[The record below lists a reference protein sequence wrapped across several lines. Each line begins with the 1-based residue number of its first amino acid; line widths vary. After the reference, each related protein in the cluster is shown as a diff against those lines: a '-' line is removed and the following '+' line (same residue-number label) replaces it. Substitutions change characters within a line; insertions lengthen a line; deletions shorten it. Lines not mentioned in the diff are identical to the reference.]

1 LVLWTSFPIPEGFAP
16 VPVFRAK
23 QKTFHDQQLKM
34 RAGTIPRW
42 YAKCISPCR
51 RNDFTS
57 KGGSVLQLFY
67 NNKLEAFGKI
77 RRRIAFRL
85 VHRMDYFFL
94 GLLIGFVL
102 GAMTIF
108 FLLFLFF
115 PK

>member
-1 LVLWTSFPIPEGFAP
+1 
-16 VPVFRAK
+16 
-23 QKTFHDQQLKM
+23 M
-34 RAGTIPRW
+34 RAGSVPGW
-42 YAKCISPCR
+42 YAKCISPWR
-51 RNDFTS
+51 RNNLTR

>member
-1 LVLWTSFPIPEGFAP
+1 
-16 VPVFRAK
+16 
-23 QKTFHDQQLKM
+23 
-34 RAGTIPRW
+34 
-42 YAKCISPCR
+42 
-51 RNDFTS
+51 
-57 KGGSVLQLFY
+57 LQLFY

-77 RRRIAFRL
+77 RRRITIRL